1 MWSLTVL
8 RQCKL
13 FTRLFER
20 VHPLCWPILWW
31 NLNRLIRWIYATRPD
46 DVLYETNC
54 WGIITIRYVAPR
66 TDPTLYKPRARTF
79 RPLSDPSW
87 ESDLPACLNMPA
99 SAALLI
105 LPRAAGG
112 GGIPRSGMTE
122 GAFATLTPN
131 TS

>member
-31 NLNRLIRWIYATRPD
+31 SLNRLIRWIYATKAD

-87 ESDLPACLNMPA
+87 ESDLPSNI
-99 SAALLI
+99 SARETLRLDLF

-122 GAFATLTPN
+122 GALTSPLDS
-131 TS
+131 T